1 VWFERLAAR
10 DRKRGGYLDLAA
22 EGILDRDELRAKL
35 AELQEDRERANREIA
50 AIEGR
55 RERLEQMERDRETVM
70 EHYAGM
76 IPGSLDDLGPEER
89 HQIYKMLRL
98 EVLAYPDKSL
108 QVRGAIL
115 AGEAENEGGGLGVLE
130 PTRTS

>member
-1 VWFERLAAR
+1 V
-10 DRKRGGYLDLAA
+10 
-22 EGILDRDELRAKL
+22 
-35 AELQEDRERANREIA
+35 

-55 RERLEQMERDRETVM
+55 RKRLEQMERDRDTVM
-70 EHYAGM
+70 EHYAGT

-89 HQIYKMLRL
+89 HKIYKMLHL

-108 QVRGAIL
+108 QVSGAIL
-115 AGEAENEGGGLGVLE
+115 AVGAENEGGGLGALE